1 MATTYYHLMKRNGR
15 TTGKTGDPG
24 KTYTY
29 DRGDIVAAPKSEF
42 KHLPDA
48 ATERFK
54 SEEKAQAAKEKY
66 LDELSSG

>member
-1 MATTYYHLMKRNGR
+1 MASTYYHLMKRNGR

-42 KHLPDA
+42 KHLPGG
-48 ATERFK
+48 ATEAFK
-54 SEEKAQAAKEKY
+54 SEDKAEDAKEQY
-66 LDELSSG
+66 LAELGK